1 MLTMSSY
8 PFLQYPSILHTKL
21 HATARTHIGIQAAAT
36 AIKERGHT
44 PLECTKKCIRLFS
57 KIAQSSSSSFRL
69 LQAFLNFGLTSVREF
84 TCNHPSHSRKS

>member
-21 HATARTHIGIQAAAT
+21 HATVRTHIGIQAAAT

-44 PLECTKKCIRLFS
+44 PLECTKNVS
-57 KIAQSSSSSFRL
+57 DY
-69 LQAFLNFGLTSVREF
+69 FL
-84 TCNHPSHSRKS
+84 K

>member
-44 PLECTKKCIRLFS
+44 PLECTKNVS
-57 KIAQSSSSSFRL
+57 DY
-69 LQAFLNFGLTSVREF
+69 FL
-84 TCNHPSHSRKS
+84 K